1 MSLVK
6 VWEEGNDSVLGLRK
20 LPVAVVECVGF
31 HHTLPAKQ
39 FLASH
44 PIPNHLP
51 LFPEMVSPDKE
62 SAAHILSRKGGGNL
76 LSIVVGGIQEALT
89 ARPGAYKLVL
99 QNRKGFIRLTL
110 IHGYREEGSEFS
122 WILARIVFWREDCRG
137 KCRFYFV
144 KESLNPLTM
153 KSLSW

>member
-1 MSLVK
+1 MTLV
-6 VWEEGNDSVLGLRK
+6 GVLGKGVL
-20 LPVAVVECVGF
+20 LSACHQGTPSWGVGESPS
-31 HHTLPAKQ
+31 HILLNHACPLHTVRDC
-39 FLASH
+39 F
-44 PIPNHLP
+44 P
-51 LFPEMVSPDKE
+51 LSPGLVLGKE

-99 QNRKGFIRLTL
+99 QNCKGFIRLAL

-137 KCRFYFV
+137 KCRFYFG